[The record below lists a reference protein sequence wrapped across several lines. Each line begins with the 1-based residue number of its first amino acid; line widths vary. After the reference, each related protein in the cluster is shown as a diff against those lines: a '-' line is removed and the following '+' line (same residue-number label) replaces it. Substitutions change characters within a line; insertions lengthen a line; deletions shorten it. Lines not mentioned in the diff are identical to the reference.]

1 VNGYGPIRARALAP
15 WSGHHRSMP
24 KVTCLANGPFLVDG
38 VTEVVD
44 ATGKPFEL
52 NGKTRVALCR
62 CATSR
67 TKPFCDGSH
76 KAGFSVADVAPRKP

>member
-1 VNGYGPIRARALAP
+1 MNSNGPIRARALAP
-15 WSGHHRSMP
+15 RSGHHRSMS

-44 ATGKPFEL
+44 AAGKSFEL
-52 NGKTRVALCR
+52 NGKSRVALCR
-62 CATSR
+62 CTTSK

-76 KAGFSVADVAPRKP
+76 KVGFAVADVAPRKP